1 MEYLDN
7 MTETELA
14 EFMRQ
19 DRLRMVRE
27 KRNALLAEC
36 DWTQAVDSPLSDT
49 DKAAWATYRQA
60 LRDMT
65 NGITIDV
72 NDTLL
77 DSYTWPE
84 KPA

>member
-7 MTETELA
+7 MTEAELA

-19 DRLRMVRE
+19 DRLRMIRD

-36 DWTQAVDSPLSDT
+36 DWTQAADSPLSDT

-65 NGITIDV
+65 NGITIDI

>member
-36 DWTQAVDSPLSDT
+36 DWTQAVDSPLSDN

>member
-7 MTETELA
+7 MTEAELA

-36 DWTQAVDSPLSDT
+36 D
-49 DKAAWATYRQA
+49 
-60 LRDMT
+60 
-65 NGITIDV
+65 
-72 NDTLL
+72 
-77 DSYTWPE
+77 
-84 KPA
+84 

>member
-1 MEYLDN
+1 MEYLDK
-7 MTETELA
+7 MTKAEFA

-19 DRLRMVRE
+19 DRLRMVRD

-36 DWTQAVDSPLSDT
+36 DWTQAVDSPLSDSKKT
-49 DKAAWATYRQA
+49 EWATYRQV

-65 NGITIDV
+65 NGINIDV

-77 DSYTWPE
+77 DSYPWPE
-84 KPA
+84 KPT